1 MYRIT
6 TLSQHHK
13 NKHVLSA
20 NTSTK
25 AWIRFNEVRKIR
37 YAMLPVSFEL
47 ANMFMF
53 EKLFLQKLQILIAS
67 MKWFVI
73 DVNDPENFIA
83 CNRLEMNH
91 FLMNFIVIHSRH
103 NILYPVLKHTY
114 SDYLLLIVFWCLK
127 EDSKESVFAKY

>member
-91 FLMNFIVIHSRH
+91 FLMNFIVIYSRH
-103 NILYPVLKHTY
+103 NSSTKNLIWINYEIFYIWVRTNHLI
-114 SDYLLLIVFWCLK
+114 SWDYYIPC
-127 EDSKESVFAKY
+127 

>member
-53 EKLFLQKLQILIAS
+53 EKLFFAEAAKINYVDEIIL
-67 MKWFVI
+67 
-73 DVNDPENFIA
+73 D
-83 CNRLEMNH
+83 R
-91 FLMNFIVIHSRH
+91 R
-103 NILYPVLKHTY
+103 
-114 SDYLLLIVFWCLK
+114 
-127 EDSKESVFAKY
+127 